1 MYSSSIGLPGAG
13 VGVVAGSSTLAMT
26 GAGGTP
32 VLVALGLAL
41 VVVGAALARV
51 AYLRRTSPS

>member
-13 VGVVAGSSTLAMT
+13 VVAGSSVLAMT
-26 GAGGTP
+26 GATAAP
-32 VLVALGLAL
+32 LLVALGLAL
-41 VVVGAALARV
+41 VVVGAALMRV